1 MSNKHTNHQHGLTTM
16 NASRPK
22 SKLSKRAN
30 KAKAK
35 LRKAPLLA
43 ALHEARYGKKAEKVK
58 AVKPKKSASA
68 AAKKAKAPAKKTAK
82 AKKA

>member
-22 SKLSKRAN
+22 SSASKRKN

-35 LRKAPLLA
+35 IRKAPLLA
-43 ALHEARYGKKAEKVK
+43 ALHEARYGKKVEKSK
-58 AVKPKKSASA
+58 TTKPKKSASVA
-68 AAKKAKAPAKKTAK
+68 AKRTKLAAKKPTK